1 MFLISNLQHRKKSFQ
16 PLAVLLALAL
26 LLPLGTF
33 TAFGE
38 NLAGE
43 SFSALTQR
51 EPVPAFGSITGTV
64 GEIRPMQSLP
74 DAYYIVLEDEENPTW
89 LTITTDT
96 FLFSDEAPE
105 AGDTVTGFYDLNAP
119 MILIYPPQYP
129 IVALAVNPGD
139 TNLFVGEFGSDLVD
153 ATETLM
159 LVITED
165 TQVETPDGQPFTES
179 LAGHT
184 LAVAYGASTR
194 SIPAQTRPQRVV
206 VLSAE
211 LNDAD
216 VTEDENDENEA
227 ADEIAGEDEGES
239 EGEGAVE
246 DETEPVKPAEDGN
259 AASRPITHE
268 PDWMPALEGMD
279 LVVENAILRDA
290 PAAWATDDQVVMVPL
305 KIIAESL
312 GYRVHWL
319 AETQTV
325 TLSDSHSLTIG
336 ADAYVD
342 MSQDSPIRLGTPPAL
357 REGRTFVPLTF
368 FRDVI
373 PMNNAYVFENQIVI
387 DNQEVMH

>member
-1 MFLISNLQHRKKSFQ
+1 MFMISNLQHRKKSFQ
-16 PLAVLLALAL
+16 PLAILLALAL
-26 LLPLGTF
+26 LLPLGTL

-38 NLAGE
+38 NLVGE
-43 SFSALTQR
+43 SFSVLTQR
-51 EPVPAFGSITGTV
+51 EPVPAFGAVTGTV
-64 GEIRPMQSLP
+64 AEIRPMQSLP
-74 DAYYIVLEDEENPTW
+74 DAYYIILDDEENPAW
-89 LTITTDT
+89 FTITNDT
-96 FLFSDEAPE
+96 FFFSEETPQL
-105 AGDTVTGFYDLNAP
+105 GDTVTGFYDLNAP

-165 TQVETPDGQPFTES
+165 TRVETPDGQPFTES
-179 LAGHT
+179 LTGHT

-211 LNDAD
+211 LNDDD
-216 VTEDENDENEA
+216 VPQGEDNDGETEATDEIGEEVDGEIENEN
-227 ADEIAGEDEGES
+227 
-239 EGEGAVE
+239 
-246 DETEPVKPAEDGN
+246 EPAKPEEQGN

-279 LVVENAILRDA
+279 LVVENTILDDA
-290 PAAWATDDQVVMVPL
+290 PAAWSTDAHVVMVPL

-325 TLSDSHSLTIG
+325 TLSDSFSLTIG

-387 DNQEVMH
+387 DNQEPMH

>member
-1 MFLISNLQHRKKSFQ
+1 MFLISNLQHRKKSLQ

-26 LLPLGTF
+26 LLPLGAL

-38 NLAGE
+38 NLPGDGFA
-43 SFSALTQR
+43 ALRQK

-64 GEIRPMQSLP
+64 AEIRPMQSLP
-74 DAYYIVLEDEENPTW
+74 NAYYILLEDEESPTW
-89 LTITTDT
+89 FTITADT

-105 AGDTVTGFYDLNAP
+105 PGDTVTGFYDLNAP

-139 TNLFVGEFGSDLVD
+139 THLFVGEFGSDLVD

-165 TQVETPDGQPFTES
+165 TRVETPDGQPFAEPLT
-179 LAGHT
+179 GHT
-184 LAVAYGASTR
+184 LAVEYSTSTR

-227 ADEIAGEDEGES
+227 TDEIDGEDEHEN
-239 EGEGAVE
+239 
-246 DETEPVKPAEDGN
+246 EPAKPEENGN
-259 AASRPITHE
+259 ASSRPITHE
-268 PDWMPALEGMD
+268 PDWMPALDGMD
-279 LVVENAILRDA
+279 LVVENTILPDA
-290 PAAWATDDQVVMVPL
+290 PAAWATDNRVVMVPL
-305 KIIAESL
+305 KTIAEAL

-319 AETQTV
+319 AETRTI
-325 TLSDSHSLTIG
+325 TLSDSYSLTIG

-387 DNQEVMH
+387 DNQEIMH